1 MSIAGSA
8 GDQRRP
14 APGENPSNFKT
25 EYHPRSKRPTLLQT
39 ADEFRIYK
47 TSSPPPDP
55 APWRPFR
62 CEGDFEF
69 TEIVLDT
76 SLNKRHIDALLDL
89 ISRVAQGQT
98 QVTFKNE
105 DELRKVC
112 DVATEELTPVSG
124 YDLHFY
130 SSISDF

>member
-1 MSIAGSA
+1 MSITGSA
-8 GDQRRP
+8 GDQWQP

-25 EYHPRSKRPTLLQT
+25 EYHPHSKCLTLLQT
-39 ADEFRIYK
+39 ADEFHIYK

-55 APWRPFR
+55 APWHPFR

-69 TEIVLDT
+69 AEIALDA

-89 ISRVAQGQT
+89 ISHVAQGQT

-105 DELRKVC
+105 DELCKVC
-112 DVATEELTPVSG
+112 DAAAEELTPVSG

>member
-8 GDQRRP
+8 SDQWQP

-25 EYHPRSKRPTLLQT
+25 EYHPHSKHPTLLQT
-39 ADEFRIYK
+39 ADKVHIYK

-69 TEIVLDT
+69 AEIALDA

-89 ISRVAQGQT
+89 ISCVAQGQA

-105 DELRKVC
+105 DKLRKAC
-112 DVATEELTPVSG
+112 DAATEELTPVSG

>member
-1 MSIAGSA
+1 MSITGSA
-8 GDQRRP
+8 SNQQRP

-25 EYHPRSKRPTLLQT
+25 EYHPCSKRPTLLQT
-39 ADEFRIYK
+39 ADKFCVYK
-47 TSSPPPDP
+47 TFSPPPDP
-55 APWRPFR
+55 APWCPFR
-62 CEGDFEF
+62 CKGDFEF
-69 TEIVLDT
+69 TEITLDA

-89 ISRVAQGQT
+89 ISCVAQGQT

-105 DELRKVC
+105 DELHKVC
-112 DVATEELTPVSG
+112 DAAAEELTPVSG